1 MAESPGPRRGGR
13 RPGPGSWRAERLGR
27 AGGAE
32 QKRGCRGGGWSS
44 DKAESPTPRGPARL
58 RQRRGEAA
66 GAAR

>member
-1 MAESPGPRRGGR
+1 MAGSQGPRWGGR
-13 RPGPGSWRAERLGR
+13 RPGPGSWSARSPGR

-32 QKRGCRGGGWSS
+32 QKPGCSGGSRGSGS
-44 DKAESPTPRGPARL
+44 AESPTPRGPARL